1 MPHGVRSSG
10 NSFLAAILPI
20 FNSIPEFLSVLM
32 KGTKDIQPAEK
43 SVAKEMANIF
53 EKLTRAKSVSSR
65 GLSNAIYAKLPKL
78 HNSYEHVRI

>member
-1 MPHGVRSSG
+1 
-10 NSFLAAILPI
+10 
-20 FNSIPEFLSVLM
+20 M